1 MIYSDNELGLGK
13 KASLVC
19 DYSMAYLG
27 LDQENLD
34 MSENLTAVREKST
47 GSQGKLSIAYWKFAA
62 ASVFDRLLQILYY
75 PQ

>member
-1 MIYSDNELGLGK
+1 
-13 KASLVC
+13 
-19 DYSMAYLG
+19 MAYLG

-47 GSQGKLSIAYWKFAA
+47 GSQGKLSVAYWKFAA